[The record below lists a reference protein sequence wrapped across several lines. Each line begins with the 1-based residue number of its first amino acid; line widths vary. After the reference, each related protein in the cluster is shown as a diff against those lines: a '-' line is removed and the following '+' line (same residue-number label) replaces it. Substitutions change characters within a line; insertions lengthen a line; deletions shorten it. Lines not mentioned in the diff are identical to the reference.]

1 MPTTRVRSAP
11 PAPGALA
18 STLQRLGFTDYESR
32 AYLAL
37 AATHPATAYETAKS
51 AGLPRA
57 NVYAA
62 LRSLEG
68 KGAIQPVTEQP
79 VRYVPVDPDRFFG
92 ELGDSMGALCET
104 VARGVRAPAP
114 ASDDVYVWV
123 HRGADVVHA
132 KLTELIAQAR
142 AHILIKAPEERIA
155 PLGPTLK
162 AAAGR
167 GVSVKIVAFGADLA
181 SLRTH
186 PRVTI
191 FPHEGDGQRHATAAD
206 VLFTM
211 TVDSESAII
220 VSHAS
225 ADTVGSFARNASI
238 VYVLETLLLHE
249 IYFAEIFAAFG
260 PQLEKRY
267 GKRLMK
273 LRSKHRPR
281 NRELSVLGATLQ
293 KGNA

>member
-1 MPTTRVRSAP
+1 MLATGLR
-11 PAPGALA
+11 PAPATPQTLA
-18 STLQRLGFTDYESR
+18 AALQRLGFTDYESR

-37 AATHPATAYETAKS
+37 AASHPATAYEIAKT

-68 KGAIQPVTEQP
+68 KGAIQPVTERP

-114 ASDDVYVWV
+114 ASEDVYVWV
-123 HRGADVVHA
+123 HRGADAVHA
-132 KLTELIAQAR
+132 KLLELIAQAR
-142 AHILIKAPEERIA
+142 ANILIKAPEERIA
-155 PLGPTLK
+155 PLGSALQG
-162 AAAGR
+162 AAGR
-167 GVSVKIVAFGADLA
+167 GVSVKIVAFGDDLS

-186 PRVTI
+186 HRITV
-191 FPHEGDGQRHATAAD
+191 FPHEGDGRRHATGAD

-220 VSHAS
+220 VSHAGVE
-225 ADTVGSFARNASI
+225 TVGSFARNPSI

-273 LRSKHRPR
+273 LRAKHRPR
-281 NRELSVLGATLQ
+281 NRERSVLGAALQ
-293 KGNA
+293 KG